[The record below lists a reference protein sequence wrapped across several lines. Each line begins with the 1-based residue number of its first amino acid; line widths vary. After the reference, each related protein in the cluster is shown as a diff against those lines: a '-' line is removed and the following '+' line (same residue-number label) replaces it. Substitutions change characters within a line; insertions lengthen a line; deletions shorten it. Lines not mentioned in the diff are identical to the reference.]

1 MDIKGGNSVADPALV
16 AFALGMYLLSQAH
29 SSVVFLI
36 AAVLIGFGYGNF
48 QSAIQTLAIKVTPP
62 HRMGLATSTYFFF
75 WILV

>member
-48 QSAIQTLAIKVTPP
+48 ISSLPFKHLP
-62 HRMGLATSTYFFF
+62 
-75 WILV
+75 